1 MTKKKFT
8 KFESAFTYE
17 HIETTLSGL
26 TAMSAYSFTKRGNP
40 TEFNN
45 LLNFLQTGYLNR
57 QLDNI
62 ESIDL
67 VYSGSTASPFLLT
80 LAVGRN
86 DTFNGQE
93 KFDIDVINIAPDT
106 GATASYFCQQWH
118 HFKDEN
124 GERVSYDINPFV
136 ITDEEKKKDITYA
149 VFLTGSTSY
158 YNLDDYQKQR
168 PDFYSLHNKSFG
180 DLEQ

>member
-1 MTKKKFT
+1 MAKKKFT

-17 HIETTLSGL
+17 QVETTLSGL
-26 TAMSAYSFTKRGNP
+26 TAMSAYSFTKRGNL

-45 LLNFLQTGYLNR
+45 LLSFLPTGYVNN

-67 VYSGSTASPFLLT
+67 VYSGSIASPFLLT

-86 DTFNGQE
+86 DTFNGLE

-106 GATASYFCQQWH
+106 GATASYFSQQWH
-118 HFKDEN
+118 HFKDEK
-124 GERVSYDINPFV
+124 GERVSYDIHPF
-136 ITDEEKKKDITYA
+136 ILTNEEKKKDITYG
-149 VFLTGSTSY
+149 VFLTGSISY
-158 YNLDDYQKQR
+158 YNLEDYQKER
-168 PDFYSLHNKSFG
+168 PDFCSLHNKSSG
-180 DLEQ
+180 YLEN